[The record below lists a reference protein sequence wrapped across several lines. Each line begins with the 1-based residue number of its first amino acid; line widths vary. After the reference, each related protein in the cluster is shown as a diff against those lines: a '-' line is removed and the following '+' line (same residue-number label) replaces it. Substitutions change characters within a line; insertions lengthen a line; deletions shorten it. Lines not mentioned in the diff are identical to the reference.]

1 MSLTAS
7 SSINTAYTIVPS
19 DPSDDRRIYGINVTN
34 TLASNHVASTVW
46 LSDGTSDYQ
55 MGLITI
61 PANAGNTNAIPSVDL
76 FTNSEFRGL
85 FTHAMADEMGEYYF
99 NLPKGWSIKFTYTNT
114 LTTNTALTFAAFG
127 EVYGGSTMNLTWQE
141 IDITK
146 SITNA
151 NGTNSVDLVESS
163 ASDRRIYGI
172 GLTST
177 DTTARTLAIRLSDG
191 TNNYLIYTVSALA
204 NAGNSA
210 TIASQDIFYEN
221 FITGL
226 FGRTSDAEGATKYF
240 NLPAGWSINCTRAV
254 AVAVGSLINV
264 KIIGEIYG

>member
-19 DPSDDRRIYGINVTN
+19 DSSNDRRIYGISVTT
-34 TLASNHVASTVW
+34 TLASNHTGCTVW
-46 LSDGTSDYQ
+46 LSNGTSDYQ

-61 PANAGNTNAIPSVDL
+61 PANSGNTISIPAVDV

-99 NLPKGWSIKFTYTNT
+99 NLPKGWSIKFTYTSI
-114 LTTNTALTFAAFG
+114 LTTNTDLTFATFG
-127 EVYGGSTMNLTWQE
+127 EVYGGSTMNLTWKE
-141 IDITK
+141 FDGTK
-146 SITNA
+146 TITNA
-151 NGTNSVDLVESS
+151 DGTNSVTLIASS

-177 DTTARTLAIRLSDG
+177 DSTARTLAIRLSDG
-191 TNNYLIYTVSALA
+191 TNNYLIYTISALA

-254 AVAVGSLINV
+254 AVGVGSLINV